1 MSEEIALGETLK
13 AAAENNAAA
22 AQSAETQAKLVELGL
37 TGGGGG
43 GESVDLEPW
52 RVGWEADR
60 TSIVELE
67 IPSGVTK
74 IGEGAFKECGA
85 LKRLTIPNGVITIG
99 NYAFYK
105 CGNVV
110 TINIADDV
118 EIIGN
123 WAFQL
128 CPNLLS
134 LKLPSNK
141 TKNTVIGD
149 YAFGYCN
156 TLQTLIIPE
165 GVNVIGAYAFQ
176 YCFDLTTLE
185 LPSSI
190 YGIRKGAFEGCPASC
205 NIKFNKSMDD
215 VSAMVNYPWGIT
227 SGAVIKCTDGDLT
240 V

>member
-1 MSEEIALGETLK
+1 MSEEIALNELTM
-13 AAAENNAAA
+13 AEAENNAAA
-22 AQSAETQAKLVELGL
+22 ARSAETNAKLVELGL

-43 GESVDLEPW
+43 GESVDIEPW

-60 TSIVELE
+60 ASIVELE
-67 IPSGVTK
+67 IPIGVTK
-74 IGEGAFKECGA
+74 IGEGAFKGCGD
-85 LKRLTIPNGVITIG
+85 LERLTIPNGVITIG
-99 NYAFYK
+99 NHAFYQ
-105 CGNVV
+105 CDS
-110 TINIADDV
+110 INSITIADDV

-123 WAFQL
+123 WAFQI

-165 GVNVIGAYAFQ
+165 GVSIIGGYAFQ
-176 YCFDLTTLE
+176 YCFALTTLE
-185 LPSSI
+185 LPSSL

-205 NIKFNKSMDD
+205 NIKFNKSMDE